1 MKKTS
6 FVICILMTLFAASQI
21 HSENITSAK
30 EWGPVFGY
38 NFFDT
43 NGDQSDS
50 ALGGVLPDYILKP
63 QDEIHVDIWGDLNLH
78 YILPLSPDGSI
89 IIPEAG
95 RISLN
100 GLTYAEAKKKI
111 LNHLACTYAFFIDV
125 ENPGTGKAPVDI
137 TLGKTAGL
145 NVFVT
150 GEVKTLGSVNIN
162 GINASIINILR
173 KSGILSQASI
183 RRIELKKLD
192 GKVYV
197 FDLYDFLLK
206 GTLPLEFKYLND
218 GDIIFVRLRDKDV
231 NMTGSIRRPGRY
243 ELLPEEKLDDAIRIA
258 GGVLSSS
265 QKEIRIFRKTNGD
278 SDKKIN
284 EINTEIGS
292 NCELEDKDVIDISG
306 SRDAE
311 EKYYV
316 TVLGEVKH
324 PGNYAYLKYEK
335 VNELIARC
343 GGVSDE
349 AFLEGTRFFRNDSL
363 SIIDLPMALREPQGI
378 CNFNIMPGDRII
390 IPRPNS
396 FVMVQGAVISPVG
409 ITFEEGK
416 TVDYYIQK
424 AGGYKDDAD
433 QANVTIVTLNGM
445 VNRGKTGFWSA
456 NPLVPLGAVIVVPY
470 LSGNPPGTVEDT
482 MATPEKSAQ

>member
-1 MKKTS
+1 
-6 FVICILMTLFAASQI
+6 
-21 HSENITSAK
+21 
-30 EWGPVFGY
+30 
-38 NFFDT
+38 
-43 NGDQSDS
+43 
-50 ALGGVLPDYILKP
+50 VLPDYILKP
-63 QDEIHVDIWGDLNLH
+63 RDEIHVDIWGDLNLH
-78 YILPLSPDGSI
+78 YALPLSADGFI

-111 LNHLACTYAFFIDV
+111 LNHLACTYAFFIDA
-125 ENPGTGKAPVDI
+125 ENPGAGKAPVDI

-150 GEVKTLGSVNIN
+150 GEVKRLGSVNIN
-162 GINASIINILR
+162 GINASLVSILR
-173 KSGILSQASI
+173 KSGIRDQAST

-206 GTLPLEFKYLND
+206 GNLPLAFKYLND

-243 ELLPEEKLDDAIRIA
+243 ELLPGEKLDDAIRIA
-258 GGVLSSS
+258 GGVLSSA
-265 QKEIRIFRKTNGD
+265 QKEIRIFRKANGT
-278 SDKKIN
+278 SDKVIN
-284 EINTEIGS
+284 EIDTEIGS
-292 NCELEDKDVIDISG
+292 NCELQDQDVIDISG
-306 SRDAE
+306 LNDAE

-324 PGNYAYLKYEK
+324 PSNYAYFKNEK

-349 AFLEGTRFFRNDSL
+349 AFLEGSQFFRNDSL
-363 SIIDLPMALREPQGI
+363 TIVDLPTALRDTQSA
-378 CNFNIMPGDRII
+378 CNFSIMPGDRII
-390 IPRPNS
+390 VPRPNS
-396 FVMVQGAVISPVG
+396 FIMVKGAVISPVG
-409 ITFEEGK
+409 IAFEKGK
-416 TVDYYIQK
+416 TVDYYISK

-433 QANVTIVTLNGM
+433 QANVTIVSLNGT
-445 VNRGKTGFWSA
+445 VKRGNAGFWTA
-456 NPLVPLGAVIVVPY
+456 DPLVPLGAVIVVPD
-470 LSGNPPGTVEDT
+470 LSGNAPVTLKDA
-482 MATPEKSAQ
+482 MADSNK

>member
-6 FVICILMTLFAASQI
+6 LGICILMTLFAASQI
-21 HSENITSAK
+21 HCGDVASEK
-30 EWGPVFGY
+30 ESTRVFGH
-38 NFFDT
+38 NFFDP
-43 NGDQSDS
+43 NVDQSDL

-63 QDEIHVDIWGDLNLH
+63 RDEIHVDIWGDLNLH
-78 YILPLSPDGSI
+78 YALPLSADGFI

-125 ENPGTGKAPVDI
+125 ENPGAGKAPVDI

-150 GEVKTLGSVNIN
+150 GEVKRLGSVNMN
-162 GINASIINILR
+162 GINASLVSILR
-173 KSGILSQASI
+173 KSGIRNQASI
-183 RRIELKKLD
+183 RKIELKKLD

-206 GTLPLEFKYLND
+206 GILPQAFKYLND

-231 NMTGSIRRPGRY
+231 NITGSIRRPGRY
-243 ELLPEEKLDDAIRIA
+243 ELLPGEKLDDAIRIA
-258 GGVLSSS
+258 GGVLSNS
-265 QKEIRIFRKTNGD
+265 QKEIRIFRKTNGT
-278 SDKKIN
+278 SDKVIN

-292 NCELEDKDVIDISG
+292 NCELEDQDVIDISG
-306 SRDAE
+306 PRDADE
-311 EKYYV
+311 QYYV

-324 PGNYAYLKYEK
+324 PGNYAFLKSEK
-335 VNELIARC
+335 VNDLIARC
-343 GGVSDE
+343 GGVSDN
-349 AFLEGTRFFRNDSL
+349 AFLEGSQFFRNDSL
-363 SIIDLPMALREPQGI
+363 TIIDLPMALRETQSA

-396 FVMVQGAVISPVG
+396 FVMVKGAVISPVG
-409 ITFEEGK
+409 VAFEKGE
-416 TVDYYIQK
+416 TVEYYIKK

-433 QANVTIVTLNGM
+433 QANITIVSLNGM
-445 VNRGKTGFWSA
+445 VKRGKAGFWSA
-456 NPLVPLGAVIVVPY
+456 DPPVPSGSVVMVPY
-470 LSGNPPGTVEDT
+470 LSENSPVTLMNPN
-482 MATPEKSAQ
+482 KSAQ